1 MRSCPIAVSLVARSG
16 LDPASPPQADPSP
29 GVRARLRCPG
39 PKTAGGPPSVAAD
52 CQSRRTTFRP
62 TKTGR
67 SRDVDSRMP
76 ELIRN
81 SVGPASAAQ
90 SSRGAATKCAC
101 QQRPGAIQG
110 TCASRLW
117 AETGH
122 RRLTQPGR
130 AGLMPLWS
138 VGGSALAATDG
149 GRRGR
154 PGQRRR
160 GGKTAQDGSSSRRRS
175 PTRDRLRRSRPRP
188 TTRSGGSPWT
198 TGGRRR
204 TPLPFPL
211 RPAWST

>member
-1 MRSCPIAVSLVARSG
+1 MPHRCLARDSVRPRPRLAARSPIPRRAFG
-16 LDPASPPQADPSP
+16 LACVAPVRRPLAARLPSLPTASP
-29 GVRARLRCPG
+29 
-39 PKTAGGPPSVAAD
+39 GGPPS
-52 CQSRRTTFRP
+52 RP

-81 SVGPASAAQ
+81 SGGPAAAAQ

-101 QQRPGAIQG
+101 QHRPRSHPGNVCESAWAAI
-110 TCASRLW
+110 
-117 AETGH
+117 GH

-138 VGGSALAATDG
+138 VGGSAYAATDG

-154 PGQRRR
+154 PGRRRR